1 MVKTRVLV
9 SGCFIQASD
18 WRASYH
24 LSLAAALP
32 EFKQNQNFK
41 ELCCCEGIRFI
52 DGWRFS
58 DNPSSDWYLTHISL
72 LDVNQRDPLTQQYL
86 ELKVSESEREK
97 ARSLE
102 ALIQQECFYRMR
114 HISDMRLVPESQHYF
129 SPLIEDDFCV
139 KPGDVVVRR
148 VGSAGAAYVSEHDGQ
163 HPIDA
168 NMAIIRGLEQYDALW
183 LAFCL
188 QQPLYLEYLEQ
199 NGGGIGLVRVGLSQL
214 KQLPMVPKPNGFE
227 GLAEQYL
234 EWLSTLH
241 RAQRS
246 LNTLRKEAS
255 DWVADYCENENITR
269 MTAVPK
275 VMRFNALDIDDRW
288 SFGFTELR
296 KVSRELLALG
306 GVALADLAVI
316 EPKVDKGASSEE
328 THYGLVKI
336 SHLQQDLSL
345 EESIEQIDI
354 NSDESNAFIKVKKRP
369 VEQNDV
375 LVSTFVK
382 EGKLVWI
389 DAEPDCP
396 LLTSDHLAT
405 LRFHQYTGA
414 YVLMLETE
422 FVQWQLAQLVTGSV
436 QAFINNADLALVVM
450 PPLPEELAKKWH
462 AKLQLTLAEQCKAKQ
477 RLKQIQLQ
485 MLTLYNTVH
494 PEIAGYSDAR

>member
-1 MVKTRVLV
+1 MVKTRVLA
-9 SGCFIQASD
+9 SGSFIQASD

-32 EFKQNQNFK
+32 EFKQNQCLK
-41 ELCCCEGIRFI
+41 EISCYEGIHFI

-58 DNPSSDWYLTHISL
+58 DNPSSDWYLTHVSL
-72 LDVNQRDPLTQQYL
+72 LDVNHRDPLTQQYL
-86 ELKVSESEREK
+86 ELKVSDKQRETARTLES
-97 ARSLE
+97 
-102 ALIQQECFYRMR
+102 LIQQECFYRMR
-114 HISDMRLVPESQHYF
+114 HISDMRLVPESQHYL
-129 SPLIEDDFCV
+129 SPFIEDDFCV

-148 VGSAGAAYVSEHDGQ
+148 VGSAGAAFVTEHDGQ

-168 NMAIIRGLEQYDALW
+168 NMAIIRGLEQYDAVW
-183 LAFCL
+183 LTFCL

-199 NGGGIGLVRVGLSQL
+199 NVGGIGLVRVGLSQL
-214 KQLPMVPKPNGFE
+214 KQLPIVPKPYGFE

-234 EWLSTLH
+234 EWTDKLH

-255 DWVADYCENENITR
+255 DWVDEYCRNENLTR
-269 MTAVPK
+269 VTAEPRA
-275 VMRFNALDIDDRW
+275 MRFDALDIDDRW
-288 SFGFTELR
+288 SFGFTER
-296 KVSRELLALG
+296 HKISRELLGLG
-306 GVALADLAVI
+306 GIALADLAVI
-316 EPKVDKGASSEE
+316 EPKIDKGANSEE
-328 THYGLVKI
+328 THFGLVKI

-345 EESIEQIDI
+345 IESVERINID
-354 NSDESNAFIKVKKRP
+354 SDESNAFSKVKKRP

-382 EGKLVWI
+382 EGKLAWVNV
-389 DAEPDCP
+389 EPDCP

-422 FVQWQLAQLVTGSV
+422 FVQWQLAQLVTGTV

-450 PPLPEELAKKWH
+450 PPLPEELAEKWH
-462 AKLQLTLAEQCKAKQ
+462 DKLESTLTEQRKAKQ
-477 RLKQIQLQ
+477 NLKQIQQ
-485 MLTLYNTVH
+485 RMLALYNTVH
-494 PEIAGYSDAR
+494 PEIAGFSDAR